1 MNNVFVRRVDLDKS
15 FEDMHKIKPN
25 VSINYIDAN
34 KYCVK
39 LTKGIKTITIT
50 ETMDKGLTKNV
61 SVVFGDKIFDCNS
74 VLEAEKLAAGL
85 LR

>member
-15 FEDMHKIKPN
+15 FEDMHKIRPI

-39 LTKGIKTITIT
+39 LEKGGKSVTLT
-50 ETMDKGLTKNV
+50 EIMDRGLTKSV
-61 SVVFGDKIFDCNS
+61 SVVFGEKTFDCIS
-74 VLEAEKLAAGL
+74 VFEAEKLASEL
-85 LR
+85 LK